1 MGQAPL
7 HIGIVD
13 DFPEDREAIR
23 RALRKGLDRHF
34 VCHEANTGEEAL
46 QLCGSPGLDGG
57 LTDSLVGT
65 PPLDVL
71 ILDLNLPDMNGIEI
85 LHQLKGDLAILPL
98 PVVVLTGTLRE
109 SEALAALAAGA
120 QDFIAKSQMTLENIT
135 RVVLNAIERF
145 RLARELYLREALFRG
160 TFEQAAV
167 GISHT
172 GLDGHWLRVN
182 QRFCEIVGYTN
193 AELFNTTFA
202 AISHPDDVANDIEA
216 ARQILQGEIHSAS
229 LPKRYFHKSGRLV
242 WVKRTLSLV
251 RNAQG
256 LPDYFVSVIEDITAL
271 KQAEQALIESEERYH
286 RVVEDQTELICR
298 YGADLRLTFVN
309 QAYATAVGKSPAAL
323 IGQNMLDYVPA
334 VYQDRFRA
342 HLATL
347 TVNSPVAVAEAPIL
361 LSDGT
366 LRWFQ
371 WTDRL
376 ILDRSSI
383 PSEYQGV
390 GHDITERRLAEAAER
405 EQRQLAEALRDSLAA
420 LTGSLDVNKIMA
432 QILASV
438 ATVVPSEGGSII
450 LFEENCGRVA
460 YLRGFP
466 PEAEAFF
473 RDYRFPLKRLHT
485 TGRDAMAGAYFI
497 GDTWAQPDW
506 IQLPPSNWIRSSIA
520 IPIELHDVMIGMLV
534 LDSANPHHFQLSDV
548 EKLQAFAYYAGL
560 ALENADHVTQLEA
573 NVAARTAELRAAKEA
588 VEAILNNSRDGIV
601 LVDPELH
608 IQQANRAFA
617 HFFGCTARQG
627 YRHSLLEVIHIDDR
641 ARVAAVLQSVLI
653 EQSGTEVE
661 LRAVN
666 QNGAFFAAEFSI
678 SPLKTEGLVC
688 TIRDITERIRT
699 AESLREQRDFLQ
711 LIIDNV
717 PDLIIVKDETGRL
730 QLVNEPT
737 ARLYDTTVAAMI
749 GKTDRDFNPNPDE
762 IAAIARQDREAL
774 ASGSPFLISEEPVYQ
789 RYYQKIKIP
798 LKNSNGRYDRLLV
811 VASDITERKKAAEA
825 LREQR
830 DFLQLVIDSVPS
842 LITVKDYDGVF
853 YLINRCLA
861 ELYGITPADLLG
873 KRDSVIPNT
882 RVPVVIQ
889 RTQDQMVIDS
899 GQPLFVAEEK
909 VLERYY
915 QKTKIPLQN
924 AEGNYDRVLMIAT
937 DITERKIAEEAL
949 QQALQ
954 KEKELGE
961 LKSRFIS
968 MASHE
973 FRTPLTVIR
982 TTADTLL
989 AYRHKLP
996 PDQIDKRLGKIQ
1008 EQVLY
1013 LRDIIEDV
1021 LQLTR
1026 LQTGRAEFN
1035 PIKLDLD
1042 VLCRT
1047 VIDELRSQLE
1057 GAHRLNYHYEGNLQ
1071 ELYLDKKMMRQ
1082 IINNL
1087 LSNAI
1092 KYSPGDK
1099 PVWATLAHRND
1110 ALVFEVSD
1118 EGIGIPAADLNHIFE
1133 PFHRAAN
1140 VGNISGT
1147 GLGLVIAKES
1157 VELQGGILMVTSQ
1170 EGKGTTFTVNIPLS
1184 GTKEPGKKEEAYEQN
1199 SSH

>member
-1 MGQAPL
+1 MVQATL
-7 HIGIVD
+7 QIAVVD
-13 DFPEDREAIR
+13 NFSEARTAICC
-23 RALRKGLDRHF
+23 ALRQGLDRHV
-34 VCHEANTGEEAL
+34 VCYEAANGAAAL
-46 QLCGSPGLDGG
+46 RLCARSASAR
-57 LTDSLVGT
+57 TQ
-65 PPLDVL
+65 PLDLLVITL
-71 ILDLNLPDMNGIEI
+71 NLSDLNGTEI
-85 LHQLKGDLAILPL
+85 LHALKGDQAILPL
-98 PVVVLTGTLRE
+98 PVVVLADRWCE

-120 QDFIAKSQMTLENIT
+120 QDFIAKSQITPENIT

-172 GLDGHWLRVN
+172 ALDGHWLRVN

-193 AELFNTTFA
+193 EELLSKTFA
-202 AISHPDDVANDIEA
+202 AISHPDDVANDIQA
-216 ARQILQGEIHSAS
+216 ARQILQGEIQSAS

-271 KQAEQALIESEERYH
+271 KQAEEALIESEERYH

-309 QAYATAVGKSPAAL
+309 QAYATAVGKLPAAL
-323 IGQNMLDYVPA
+323 IGQSMLDFVPI
-334 VYQDRFRA
+334 VYHERFHA

-347 TVNSPVAVAEAPIL
+347 TVNNPVAVAEAPIL

-376 ILDRSSI
+376 ILDRSDI

-390 GHDITERRLAEAAER
+390 GHDITERRQAEATER
-405 EQRQLAEALRDSLAA
+405 EQRLLAEALRDSLAA

-450 LFEENCGRVA
+450 LFDGNMGRVA
-460 YLRGFP
+460 FLRGFP

-473 RDYRFPLKRLHT
+473 RDYRFPLTRLHT
-485 TGRDAMAGAYFI
+485 AGRSAMAGAHFI

-506 IQLPPSNWIRSSIA
+506 IQLPPGNWIRSSIA

-534 LDSANPHHFQLSDV
+534 LDSAHPHHFQSADV
-548 EKLQAFAYYAGL
+548 EKLQAFAHYAGL

-601 LVDPELH
+601 LVDPALC
-608 IQQANRAFA
+608 IQQSNRAF
-617 HFFGCTARQG
+617 HQLFGGDERRGHGQ
-627 YRHSLLEVIHIDDR
+627 SLLNVVQPSDQARIGEVLH
-641 ARVAAVLQSVLI
+641 SVLVT
-653 EQSGTEVE
+653 QCGTEVE
-661 LRAVN
+661 LRALR
-666 QNGAFFAAEFSI
+666 QDGSSFTAELSI
-678 SPLKTEGLVC
+678 GPLKREGLVC
-688 TIRDITERIRT
+688 TIRDISERIRT

-717 PDLIIVKDETGRL
+717 PDLIIVKDEVGHL
-730 QLVNEPT
+730 QLVNEAT
-737 ARLYDTTVAAMI
+737 AKLYETTVAAMI
-749 GKTDRDFNPNPDE
+749 GKTVTDFNTNAAE
-762 IAAIARQDREAL
+762 IEAIYRQDQAAL
-774 ASGSPFLISEEPVYQ
+774 ASGQPLLIPEDPMSR
-789 RYYQKIKIP
+789 RYYQTTKIP
-798 LKNSNGRYDRLLV
+798 LQNSDGRYDRLLV
-811 VASDITERKKAAEA
+811 VASDITERKAAAEA

-861 ELYGITPADLLG
+861 ELYGITPADILG
-873 KRDSVIPNT
+873 KRDSLVPNT
-882 RVPVVIQ
+882 RVPVVVQ
-889 RTQDQMVIDS
+889 RAPDQAVIDS
-899 GQPLFVAEEK
+899 GQPLFVGEEK
-909 VLERYY
+909 IYDRYY

-924 AEGNYDRVLMIAT
+924 AEGGYDRVLMIAT

-961 LKSRFIS
+961 LNSRFIS

-1026 LQTGRAEFN
+1026 LQAGRAEFN
-1035 PIKLDLD
+1035 PIKLNLDL
-1042 VLCRT
+1042 LCRT

-1099 PVWATLAHRND
+1099 PVWATLAYRND

-1147 GLGLVIAKES
+1147 GLGLVITKES

-1184 GTKEPGKKEEAYEQN
+1184 GTKEPGNDAAVGV
-1199 SSH
+1199 

>member
-1 MGQAPL
+1 MAQAPL
-7 HIGIVD
+7 QVGIVD

-23 RALRKGLDRHF
+23 RALRKGLARHF
-34 VCHEANTGEEAL
+34 VCHEATNGEETL
-46 QLCGSPGLDGG
+46 RLFSPAGLDGAP
-57 LTDSLVGT
+57 T
-65 PPLDVL
+65 LDIL
-71 ILDLNLPDMNGIEI
+71 LLDLNLPGMNGIEI

-98 PVVVLTGTLRE
+98 PVVILTGTMRE

-120 QDFIAKSQMTLENIT
+120 QDFIAKSQITPENIT

-145 RLARELYLREALFRG
+145 RLIRELHTREALFRG

-167 GISHT
+167 GMAHI
-172 GLDGHWLRVN
+172 GLDGRWLRLN
-182 QRFCEIVGYTN
+182 QRFCDIVGYTN
-193 AELFNTTFA
+193 RELLSTTFH
-202 AISHPDDVANDIEA
+202 AISYPDDVVSDIEA
-216 ARQILQGEIHSAS
+216 ARQILAGEIQSAS
-229 LPKRYFHKSGRLV
+229 LPKRYLHKSGRLV

-251 RNAQG
+251 RNAQC

-323 IGQNMLDYVPA
+323 IGQNMLDSVPVA
-334 VYQDRFRA
+334 YRDKFRA
-342 HLATL
+342 HLAAL
-347 TVNSPVAVAEAPIL
+347 TVNNPVAIAEAPTQ

-376 ILDRSSI
+376 ILDRAGM

-390 GHDITERRLAEAAER
+390 GHDITERKQAEAAEL

-450 LFEENCGRVA
+450 LFDGNMGRVA
-460 YLRGFP
+460 FLRGFP
-466 PEAEAFF
+466 PDAEAFF
-473 RDYRFPLKRLHT
+473 RDYRFPLSALRAASIVAKT
-485 TGRDAMAGAYFI
+485 GAYAI
-497 GDTWAQPDW
+497 ADTQAQADW
-506 IQLPPSNWIRSSIA
+506 IQLPPCAWIRSSIS
-520 IPIELHDVMIGMLV
+520 IPIELHGVMIGLLV
-534 LDSANPHHFQLSDV
+534 LDSTTPNHFQPADV
-548 EKLQAFAYYAGL
+548 EKLQAFAHYAGL
-560 ALENADHVTQLEA
+560 ALENAEHVTQLEA
-573 NVAARTAELRAAKEA
+573 NVAARTAELRNAKEA
-588 VEAILNNSRDGIV
+588 VEALLNNSLDGIV
-601 LVDPELH
+601 LVDPDLC
-608 IQQANRAFA
+608 IQQANRAFEQ
-617 HFFGCTARQG
+617 FFGGTAQQG
-627 YRHSLLEVIHIDDR
+627 YGRSLLEVIHIDDR
-641 ARVAAVLQSVLI
+641 ARVAALLQSVLI
-653 EQSGTEVE
+653 EQIGTEVA

-666 QNGAFFAAEFSI
+666 QSGTSFAAEFSI
-678 SPLKTEGLVC
+678 SPLNTEGLVC
-688 TIRDITERIRT
+688 TVRDITERIRT

-711 LIIDNV
+711 LIID
-717 PDLIIVKDETGRL
+717 
-730 QLVNEPT
+730 
-737 ARLYDTTVAAMI
+737 
-749 GKTDRDFNPNPDE
+749 
-762 IAAIARQDREAL
+762 
-774 ASGSPFLISEEPVYQ
+774 
-789 RYYQKIKIP
+789 
-798 LKNSNGRYDRLLV
+798 
-811 VASDITERKKAAEA
+811 
-825 LREQR
+825 
-830 DFLQLVIDSVPS
+830 SVPS
-842 LITVKDYDGVF
+842 LITVKDYDGLF
-853 YLINRCLA
+853 YLINRRLA
-861 ELYGITPADLLG
+861 DLYGITPTDILG

-882 RVPVVIQ
+882 RVPVVVQ

-924 AEGNYDRVLMIAT
+924 ADGNYDRVLMIAT
-937 DITERKIAEEAL
+937 DITDRKIAEEAL

-996 PDQIDKRLGKIQ
+996 SDQIDKRLGKIQ

-1026 LQTGRAEFN
+1026 LQAGRAEFN
-1035 PIKLDLD
+1035 PVKLDLD
-1042 VLCRT
+1042 LLCRN

-1057 GAHRLNYHYEGNLQ
+1057 GAHRLNYQYEGNLQ

-1170 EGKGTTFTVNIPLS
+1170 EGKGTTFTVNIPLP
-1184 GTKEPGKKEEAYEQN
+1184 GTTELGKREAEYEQN
-1199 SSH
+1199 PSN